1 MNPGDEREG
10 KPSASGANRW
20 VRCPASFKREQGM
33 PDKIRRSTKRGIR
46 GHSVLEGNASIDSLP
61 VGDAVTVRVAMDRE
75 AELFDQLDLHGSQ
88 EIREER
94 YWASKDRLWSSKS
107 DVVYVKA
114 KMALVINYK
123 LGAWD
128 MGPINEDWQMAAE
141 ASAVA
146 FNHPVEMVVAAR
158 VQPLAALQV
167 QINRM
172 DLPKLKEAFN
182 KLNSRAEMAMSG
194 NAFAKPGFKQC
205 QWCKAKPTCTEYKS
219 SNL

>member
-1 MNPGDEREG
+1 MSLGDEREG

-33 PDKIRRSTKRGIR
+33 PDKIRRSTTRGIR
-46 GHSVLEGNASIDSLP
+46 GHAVLEGKASIDSLP

-94 YWASKDRLWSSKS
+94 FWVGKDKLWSSKS
-107 DVVYVKA
+107 DVVYVKG

-141 ASAVA
+141 AAAVA
-146 FNHPVEMVVAAR
+146 FNHPVDLVVAAR
-158 VQPLAALQV
+158 VQPLATLQV

-172 DLPKLKEAFN
+172 ELPKLKQSFN
-182 KLNSRAEMAMSG
+182 KLNSRAELAVTDQ
-194 NAFAKPGFKQC
+194 AFAKPGFKQC
-205 QWCKAKPTCTEYKS
+205 QWCKAKPVCPEYQS